1 VHSPLRLVA
10 LLLVAACGTN
20 SSSSVPFEDVVGR
33 LPTGARLDPA
43 GRNVDVGDFPT
54 TAVMSPDSARL
65 VLLLGSYRQQ
75 GVQVIDRRSGDLMQ
89 TLLQPAA
96 FVGLAF
102 SPDGTKL
109 YASGGFADVIYIYA
123 WQQDTAV
130 LADSIVLSRKKGQ
143 RYPAG
148 LGVSP
153 DGKTLYVAENLD
165 DSLAVIDV
173 ASHHVRRRLATGKYP
188 YAVVVGRDGRVFV
201 SAWGGHTVTVLP
213 QNQRIDVSRHPS
225 SMLLNGDQLYVVSA
239 STDRIDVIDTKSLS
253 VTKHIEDPVPG
264 AAEGS
269 TPEGIAISGQ
279 RLYVAEADN
288 NAVAVVDLKT
298 DSVTGRIP
306 VEWYPTAVVVGP
318 GDTLYVANGKGHGPH
333 PNPSTGYRI
342 GAKDS
347 DPQGYTLGQLA
358 GTLTIVPGQA
368 DYGSRVARANGWNTQ
383 GDSPAYPPI
392 EHVVYIIKENRTYDQ
407 VFGDETQGDGDTS
420 LVFFGRFISPNHH
433 ALAERFGLY
442 DRFFVNAEV
451 SADGHQWS
459 TAAYATDYTE
469 KTTPDNYSNRGR
481 DYDYDGTNRKDV
493 PADGDDVAAPAAG
506 YLWDLA
512 VKKGLTLRN
521 YGEFAVEHGRS
532 AEDATSHGQVTA
544 SKPLLA
550 ARTCP
555 TYAGFDVKVTDQA
568 RAEVWIDELHKFE
581 RDGSMPALEILT
593 LPNDHTAG
601 ATPRAP
607 TPRAYMADNDWA
619 LGRMIDA
626 LSHSR
631 FWRSTAVF
639 VLEDDAQD
647 GADHV
652 DSHRSPFLVIS
663 PWTRGGVVHRFTNTT
678 DVIRTIEEIL
688 KLPSMSQFD
697 AYGRPLRGIWRTV
710 PDTTPYTAHVA
721 NIDLAEHNP
730 DTGKVAR
737 ISRTLDFRVADAA
750 DPRVLNRVLWATI
763 KGADVPYPDT
773 RPESPASFERQ

>member
-1 VHSPLRLVA
+1 VHKPIRLIA
-10 LLLVAACGTN
+10 LLLVAACGA
-20 SSSSVPFEDVVGR
+20 SSSGTSGTFEADLGR

-43 GRNVDVGDFPT
+43 GRSVDIGDFPT
-54 TAVMSPDSARL
+54 TELLSPDSTRL

-75 GVQVIDRRSGDLMQ
+75 GLQVVDRGSGEVLQ
-89 TLLQPAA
+89 TLQQPAA

-102 SPDGTKL
+102 SPDGTRL
-109 YASGGFADVIYIYA
+109 YASGGFVDNVYVYA
-123 WQQDTAV
+123 WRHDSAV
-130 LADSIVLSRKKGQ
+130 LVDSIVLSKKKGQ

-165 DSLAVIDV
+165 DSLAIIDL
-173 ASHHVRRRLATGKYP
+173 ASHRVRRRLPTGRYP
-188 YAVVVGRDGRVFV
+188 YAVVVDKDGTIFV
-201 SAWGGHTVTVLP
+201 SAWGSHTVSVFP
-213 QNQRIDVSRHPS
+213 QNKRIDVARHPS
-225 SMLLNGDQLYVVSA
+225 SMLLDGTNLYVVSA
-239 STDRIDVIDTKSLS
+239 STDRIDVIDTKTLA
-253 VTKHIEDPVPG
+253 VIKHISDPDPG
-264 AAEGS
+264 TNEGS
-269 TPEGIAISGQ
+269 TPEGIAVSGQ

-288 NAVAVVDLKT
+288 NAVAQIDLAT
-298 DSVTGRIP
+298 DSIIGRIP
-306 VEWYPTAVVVGP
+306 VEWYPTAVVAGP
-318 GDTLYVANGKGHGPH
+318 GDTLYVANAKGHGSR
-333 PNPSTGYRI
+333 PNEATGYRI
-342 GAKDS
+342 GAKSS
-347 DPQGYTLGQLA
+347 DPFGYTLGQLS
-358 GTLTIVPGQA
+358 GTLTIVPGRDA
-368 DYGSRVARANGWNTQ
+368 YGSRVAQANGWAQDTAAR
-383 GDSPAYPPI
+383 GYPPI

-407 VFGDETQGDGDTS
+407 VLGDEAQGDGDTS
-420 LVFFGRFISPNHH
+420 LVFFGRFVSPNHH
-433 ALAERFGLY
+433 ALADRFGLY

-469 KTTPDNYSNRGR
+469 KTTPDNYSDRGR

-512 VKKGLTLRN
+512 VAKGLSLRN

-532 AEDATSHGQVTA
+532 AEDATSHGVVTA
-544 SKPLLA
+544 SKPALA

-626 LSHSR
+626 LSHSP

-639 VLEDDAQD
+639 VVEDDAQD

-652 DSHRSPFLVIS
+652 DSHRAPFLVIS

-697 AYGRPLRGIWRTV
+697 AYGRPLRGIWRAV
-710 PDTTPYTAHVA
+710 PDTTPYIAHVA

-737 ISRTLDFRVADAA
+737 LSGTLDFRVADAA
-750 DPRVLNRVLWATI
+750 DSHVLNRVLWETI
-763 KGADVPYPDT
+763 KGPDVPYPVFRR
-773 RPESPASFERQ
+773 RPPAGL

>member
-1 VHSPLRLVA
+1 VHRPIRLIA
-10 LLLVAACGTN
+10 LLLVAACGT
-20 SSSSVPFEDVVGR
+20 SSSGTSGTFEADLGR

-43 GRNVDVGDFPT
+43 GRSVDIGDFPT
-54 TAVMSPDSARL
+54 TELLSPDSARI

-75 GVQVIDRRSGDLMQ
+75 GVQVVDRRSGNVIQ
-89 TLLQPAA
+89 TLQQPAA

-109 YASGGFADVIYIYA
+109 YASGGFGDNVYVYA
-123 WQQDTAV
+123 WRHDSASLT
-130 LADSIVLSRKKGQ
+130 DSIRLSAKKGQ

-165 DSLAVIDV
+165 DSLAIIDL
-173 ASHHVRRRLATGKYP
+173 ASRRVRRRLPTGRYP
-188 YAVVVGRDGRVFV
+188 YAVVVDKNGTIFV
-201 SAWGGHTVTVLP
+201 SAWGSHTVSVFP
-213 QNQRIDVSRHPS
+213 QKKTIDVARHPS
-225 SMLLNGDQLYVVSA
+225 SMLLDGTSLYVVSA
-239 STDRIDVIDTKSLS
+239 STDRIDVVDTKTLT
-253 VTKHIEDPVPG
+253 VVKHIADSVPG
-264 AAEGS
+264 ASEGS
-269 TPEGIAISGQ
+269 TPEGIAVSGR

-288 NAVAVVDLKT
+288 NAVAQIDLGT
-298 DSVTGRIP
+298 DSIVGRIP
-306 VEWYPTAVVVGP
+306 VEWYPTAVVAGP
-318 GDTLYVANGKGHGPH
+318 GDTLYVANAKGHGSR
-333 PNPSTGYRI
+333 PNGATGYRV

-347 DPQGYTLGQLA
+347 DPFGYTLGQLA
-358 GTLTIVPGQA
+358 GTLTIVPGHA
-368 DYGSRVARANGWNTQ
+368 DYGTRVASANGWEPRPSAP
-383 GDSPAYPPI
+383 DYPPI

-407 VFGDETQGDGDTS
+407 VFGDEAQGDGDTS
-420 LVFFGRFISPNHH
+420 LVFFGRFVSPNHH
-433 ALAERFGLY
+433 ALADRFGLY

-469 KTTPDNYSNRGR
+469 KTTPDNYSDRGR
-481 DYDYDGTNRKDV
+481 DYDYDGTNRKTV

-512 VKKGLTLRN
+512 VAKGLSLRN

-532 AEDATSHGQVTA
+532 AEDATSHGVVTA
-544 SKPLLA
+544 SKPALA

-555 TYAGFDVKVTDQA
+555 TYAGFDVKITDQA
-568 RAEVWIDELHKFE
+568 RADVWIDELHKFE

-639 VLEDDAQD
+639 VVEDDAQD

-652 DSHRSPFLVIS
+652 DSHRAPFLVIS
-663 PWTRGGVVHRFTNTT
+663 PWTRGDVIHRFTNTT

-697 AYGRPLRGIWRTV
+697 TYGRPLRGIWRTV
-710 PDTTPYTAHVA
+710 PDTTPYIAHVA

-737 ISRTLDFRVADAA
+737 LSRTLDFRVADAA
-750 DPRVLNRVLWATI
+750 DSHVLNRVLWETI
-763 KGADVPYPDT
+763 KGPDVPYPVFRR
-773 RPESPASFERQ
+773 RPPAGL

>member
-1 VHSPLRLVA
+1 MHRPIRLIA
-10 LLLVAACGTN
+10 LLLVAACGT
-20 SSSSVPFEDVVGR
+20 SSSSTSGTFEADLGR

-43 GRNVDVGDFPT
+43 GRTVDIGDFPMT
-54 TAVMSPDSARL
+54 ELLSPDSSRV
-65 VLLLGSYRQQ
+65 VLLLAAYRQQ
-75 GVQVIDRRSGDLMQ
+75 GLQVIDRRSGDVVQ

-109 YASGGFADVIYIYA
+109 YASGGFGDNVYVYA
-123 WQQDTAV
+123 WRHDSAALV
-130 LADSIVLSRKKGQ
+130 DSIGLSKKKGQ

-165 DSLAVIDV
+165 DSLAIIDL
-173 ASHHVRRRLATGKYP
+173 ASRRVRRRIPTGRYP
-188 YAVVVGRDGRVFV
+188 YAVVVDKDGTIFV
-201 SAWGGHTVTVLP
+201 SAWGSHTVSVFP
-213 QNQRIDVSRHPS
+213 QNKRIDVARHPS
-225 SMLLNGDQLYVVSA
+225 SMLLDGTNLYVVSA
-239 STDRIDVIDTKSLS
+239 STDRIDVIDTKTQTVVKRIADS
-253 VTKHIEDPVPG
+253 VPG
-264 AAEGS
+264 ASEGS
-269 TPEGIAISGQ
+269 TPEGIAISGG

-288 NAVAVVDLKT
+288 NAVAQIDLGT
-298 DSVTGRIP
+298 NSIVGRIP
-306 VEWYPTAVVVGP
+306 VGWYPTAVVAGP
-318 GDTLYVANGKGHGPH
+318 GDTLYVANAKGHGSR
-333 PNPSTGYRI
+333 PNEATGYRI
-342 GAKDS
+342 GAKSS
-347 DPQGYTLGQLA
+347 DPFGYTLGQLA
-358 GTLTIVPGQA
+358 GTLTIVPGR
-368 DYGSRVARANGWNTQ
+368 DNYGSRVAQANAWTQ
-383 GDSPAYPPI
+383 DTGTRAYPPI

-407 VFGDETQGDGDTS
+407 VLGDEAQGDGDTS
-420 LVFFGRFISPNHH
+420 LVFFGRFVSPNHH
-433 ALAERFGLY
+433 ALADRFGLY

-469 KTTPDNYSNRGR
+469 KTTPDNYSDRGR

-512 VKKGLTLRN
+512 VAKGLSLRN

-532 AEDATSHGQVTA
+532 AEDATSHGIVTA
-544 SKPLLA
+544 SKPTLA

-568 RAEVWIDELHKFE
+568 RADVWIDELHTFE

-639 VLEDDAQD
+639 VAEDDAQD

-652 DSHRSPFLVIS
+652 DSHRAPFLVIS

-710 PDTTPYTAHVA
+710 PDTTPYTAHA
-721 NIDLAEHNP
+721 SNIDLAEHNP

-737 ISRTLDFRVADAA
+737 VSSTLDFRVADAA
-750 DPRVLNRVLWATI
+750 DSRVLNRVLWETI
-763 KGADVPYPDT
+763 KGPDVPYPVFRR
-773 RPESPASFERQ
+773 RPPAGL

>member
-1 VHSPLRLVA
+1 MHRPIRLIA
-10 LLLVAACGTN
+10 LLLVAACGT
-20 SSSSVPFEDVVGR
+20 SSSSTSGTFEADLGR

-43 GRNVDVGDFPT
+43 GRTVDIGDFPMT
-54 TAVMSPDSARL
+54 ELLSPDSSRV
-65 VLLLGSYRQQ
+65 VLLLGAYRQQ
-75 GVQVIDRRSGDLMQ
+75 GLQVIDRRSGDVVQ

-109 YASGGFADVIYIYA
+109 YASGGFGDNVYVYA
-123 WQQDTAV
+123 WRHDSAALV
-130 LADSIVLSRKKGQ
+130 DSIGLSKKKGQ

-165 DSLAVIDV
+165 DSLAIIDL
-173 ASHHVRRRLATGKYP
+173 ASRRVRRRIPTGRYP
-188 YAVVVGRDGRVFV
+188 YAVVVDKDGTIFV
-201 SAWGGHTVTVLP
+201 SAWGSHTVSVFP
-213 QNQRIDVSRHPS
+213 QNKRIDVARHPS
-225 SMLLNGDQLYVVSA
+225 SMLLDGTNLYVVSA
-239 STDRIDVIDTKSLS
+239 STDRIDVIDTKTQTVVKRIADS
-253 VTKHIEDPVPG
+253 VPG
-264 AAEGS
+264 ASEGS
-269 TPEGIAISGQ
+269 TPEGIAISGG

-288 NAVAVVDLKT
+288 NAVAQIDLGT
-298 DSVTGRIP
+298 NSIVGRIP
-306 VEWYPTAVVVGP
+306 VGWYPTAVVAGP
-318 GDTLYVANGKGHGPH
+318 GDTLYVANAKGHGSR
-333 PNPSTGYRI
+333 PNEATGYRI
-342 GAKDS
+342 GAKSS
-347 DPQGYTLGQLA
+347 DPFGYTLGQLA
-358 GTLTIVPGQA
+358 GTLTIVPGR
-368 DYGSRVARANGWNTQ
+368 DNYGSRVAQANGWTQ
-383 GDSPAYPPI
+383 DTGARAYPPI

-407 VFGDETQGDGDTS
+407 VLGDEAQGDGDTS
-420 LVFFGRFISPNHH
+420 LVFFGRFVSPNHH
-433 ALAERFGLY
+433 ALADRFGLY

-469 KTTPDNYSNRGR
+469 KTTPDNYSDRGR
-481 DYDYDGTNRKDV
+481 DYDYDGTNRKNV

-512 VKKGLTLRN
+512 VAKGLSLRN

-532 AEDATSHGQVTA
+532 AEDATSHGVVTA
-544 SKPLLA
+544 SKPALA

-555 TYAGFDVKVTDQA
+555 TYAGFDVKITDQA
-568 RAEVWIDELHKFE
+568 RADVWIGELHAFE

-639 VLEDDAQD
+639 VAEDDAQD

-652 DSHRSPFLVIS
+652 DSHRAPFLVIS

-710 PDTTPYTAHVA
+710 PDTTPYTAHA
-721 NIDLAEHNP
+721 SNIDLAEHNP

-737 ISRTLDFRVADAA
+737 VSSTLDFRVADAA
-750 DPRVLNRVLWATI
+750 DSRVLNRVLWETI
-763 KGADVPYPDT
+763 KGPDVPYPVFRR
-773 RPESPASFERQ
+773 RPPAGL

>member
-1 VHSPLRLVA
+1 VHRPIRLIA
-10 LLLVAACGTN
+10 LLLVAACGT
-20 SSSSVPFEDVVGR
+20 SSSSTSGTFEADLGR

-43 GRNVDVGDFPT
+43 GRTVDIGDFPMT
-54 TAVMSPDSARL
+54 ELLSPDSSRV
-65 VLLLGSYRQQ
+65 VLLLGAYRQQ
-75 GVQVIDRRSGDLMQ
+75 GLQVIDRRSGDVVQ

-102 SPDGTKL
+102 SPDGAKL
-109 YASGGFADVIYIYA
+109 YASGGFGDNVYVYA
-123 WQQDTAV
+123 WRHDTAALV
-130 LADSIVLSRKKGQ
+130 DSIGLSKKKGQ

-165 DSLAVIDV
+165 DSLAIIDL
-173 ASHHVRRRLATGKYP
+173 ASRRVRRRIPTGRYP
-188 YAVVVGRDGRVFV
+188 YAVVVDKDGTIFV
-201 SAWGGHTVTVLP
+201 SAWGSHTVSVFP
-213 QNQRIDVSRHPS
+213 QNKRIDVARHPS
-225 SMLLNGDQLYVVSA
+225 SMLLDGTNLYVVSA
-239 STDRIDVIDTKSLS
+239 STDRIDVIDTKTQTVVKRIADS
-253 VTKHIEDPVPG
+253 VPG
-264 AAEGS
+264 ASEGS
-269 TPEGIAISGQ
+269 TPEGIAISGG

-288 NAVAVVDLKT
+288 NAVAQIDLGT
-298 DSVTGRIP
+298 NSIVGRIP
-306 VEWYPTAVVVGP
+306 VGWYPTAVVAGP
-318 GDTLYVANGKGHGPH
+318 GDTLYVANAKGHGSR
-333 PNPSTGYRI
+333 PNEATGYRI
-342 GAKDS
+342 GAKSS
-347 DPQGYTLGQLA
+347 DPFGYTLGQLA
-358 GTLTIVPGQA
+358 GTLTIVPGR
-368 DYGSRVARANGWNTQ
+368 DNYGSRVAQANGWTQ
-383 GDSPAYPPI
+383 DTGTRAYPPI

-407 VFGDETQGDGDTS
+407 VLGDEAQGDGDTS
-420 LVFFGRFISPNHH
+420 LVFFGRFVSPNHH
-433 ALAERFGLY
+433 ALADRFGLY

-469 KTTPDNYSNRGR
+469 KTTPDNYSDRGR
-481 DYDYDGTNRKDV
+481 DYDYDGTNRKNV

-512 VKKGLTLRN
+512 VAKGLSLRN

-532 AEDATSHGQVTA
+532 AEDATSHGVVTA
-544 SKPLLA
+544 SKPALA

-555 TYAGFDVKVTDQA
+555 TYAGFDVKITDQA
-568 RAEVWIDELHKFE
+568 RADVWIGELHAFE

-639 VLEDDAQD
+639 VVEDDAQD

-652 DSHRSPFLVIS
+652 DSHRAPFLVIS

-710 PDTTPYTAHVA
+710 PDTTPYTAHA
-721 NIDLAEHNP
+721 SNIDLAEHNP

-737 ISRTLDFRVADAA
+737 VSSTLDFRVADAA
-750 DPRVLNRVLWATI
+750 DSRVLNRVLWETI
-763 KGADVPYPDT
+763 KGPDVPYPVFRR
-773 RPESPASFERQ
+773 RPPAGL

>member
-1 VHSPLRLVA
+1 MPRIIPTFTAVS
-10 LLLVAACGTN
+10 LLLLGGCASKA
-20 SSSSVPFEDVVGR
+20 SVDEEVDR
-33 LPTGARLDPA
+33 LPTGAQLDPA
-43 GRNVDVGDFPT
+43 GRSFDVGDFPT
-54 TAVMSPDSARL
+54 TEILSPDSTRL

-75 GVQVIDRRSGDLMQ
+75 GVQVVDRRSGELLQ

-102 SPDGTKL
+102 SPDGGTL
-109 YASGGFADVIYIYA
+109 YASGGFTDKIYIYA

-130 LADSIVLSRKKGQ
+130 LADSIVLSRKKGV

-165 DSLAVIDV
+165 DSLAIVDL
-173 ASHHVRRRLATGKYP
+173 AHHRTRHIATGRYP
-188 YAVVVGRDGRVFV
+188 YGVIVGPDGRVFV
-201 SAWGGHTVTVLP
+201 SAWGNHTIGVYP
-213 QNQRIDVSRHPS
+213 QNKNIDVSRHPS
-225 SMLLNGDQLYVVSA
+225 SMLLNGDRLYVVSA
-239 STDRIDVIDTKSLS
+239 SMDRIDVIDTKSLT
-253 VTKHIEDPVPG
+253 VTKHIDDRVPG
-264 AAEGS
+264 VAEGS
-269 TPEGIAISGQ
+269 TPNALAISGQ

-288 NAVAVVDLKT
+288 NAVARIDLRT
-298 DSVTGRIP
+298 DSVVGRIP
-306 VEWYPTAVVVGP
+306 VEWYPTAVVVGA
-318 GDTLYVANGKGHGPH
+318 GDTLYVANGKGRGSH
-333 PNPSTGYRI
+333 PNPSTGYKV

-358 GTLTIVPGQA
+358 GTITITAGQA
-368 DYGSRVARANGWNTQ
+368 DYGSRVAHANGWGSQTAAV
-383 GDSPAYPPI
+383 DYPPI
-392 EHVVYIIKENRTYDQ
+392 EHVIYIIKENRTYDQ
-407 VFGDETQGDGDTS
+407 VFGDETQADGDSS
-420 LVFFGRFISPNHH
+420 LVFFGRFVSPNHH

-469 KTTPDNYSNRGR
+469 KTTPDNYSDRGR
-481 DYDYDGTNRKDV
+481 DYDYDGTNRKEV

-512 VKKGLTLRN
+512 ANKGLTLRN
-521 YGEFAVEHGRS
+521 YGEFAVENGRS
-532 AEDATSHGQVTA
+532 AEDATSHGIVMA
-544 SKPLLA
+544 SKPVLA
-550 ARTCP
+550 AHTCP

-568 RAEVWIDELHKFE
+568 RADVWINELHQFE
-581 RDGSMPALEILT
+581 RDGKMPVLEILT

-601 ATPRAP
+601 ATPKAP

-626 LSHSR
+626 LSHTR
-631 FWRSTAVF
+631 FWKNTAVF
-639 VLEDDAQD
+639 VVEDDAQD

-652 DSHRSPFLVIS
+652 DSHRAPLLVIS
-663 PWTRGGVVHRFTNTT
+663 PWTQGGVVHRFVNTT

-710 PDTTPYTAHVA
+710 PDTTPYTAHA
-721 NIDLAEHNP
+721 SNIDLAERNRE
-730 DTGKVAR
+730 TGKAAQ

-750 DPRVLNRVLWATI
+750 DPRVLNRVLWAVI
-763 KGADVPYPDT
+763 KGENVPYPEPG
-773 RPESPASFERQ
+773 RASPASFER

>member
-1 VHSPLRLVA
+1 MHRPIRLIA
-10 LLLVAACGTN
+10 LLLVAACGT
-20 SSSSVPFEDVVGR
+20 SSSSTSGTFEADLGR

-43 GRNVDVGDFPT
+43 GRTVDIGDFPMT
-54 TAVMSPDSARL
+54 EVLSPDNSRL
-65 VLLLGSYRQQ
+65 VLLLGAYRQQ
-75 GVQVIDRRSGDLMQ
+75 GLQVIDRRSGDVVQ

-109 YASGGFADVIYIYA
+109 YASGGFGDNVYVYA
-123 WQQDTAV
+123 WRHDSAALV
-130 LADSIVLSRKKGQ
+130 DSIGLSKKRGQ

-165 DSLAVIDV
+165 DSLAIIDL
-173 ASHHVRRRLATGKYP
+173 ASRKVRRRMSTGRYP
-188 YAVVVGRDGRVFV
+188 YAVVVDKDGTIFV
-201 SAWGGHTVTVLP
+201 SAWGSHTVSVFP
-213 QNQRIDVSRHPS
+213 QNKRIDVARHPS
-225 SMLLNGDQLYVVSA
+225 SMLLDGTNLYVVSA
-239 STDRIDVIDTKSLS
+239 STDRIDVIDTKTLI
-253 VTKHIEDPVPG
+253 VTKHISDPDPG
-264 AAEGS
+264 TSEGS
-269 TPEGIAISGQ
+269 TPDGIAISGR

-288 NAVAVVDLKT
+288 NAVAQIDLGT
-298 DSVTGRIP
+298 DSIVGRIP
-306 VEWYPTAVVVGP
+306 VGWYPTAVVAGP
-318 GDTLYVANGKGHGPH
+318 GDTLYVANAKGHGSR
-333 PNPSTGYRI
+333 PNEATGYRI
-342 GAKDS
+342 GAKSS
-347 DPQGYTLGQLA
+347 DPFGYTLGQLA
-358 GTLTIVPGQA
+358 GTLTIVPGR
-368 DYGSRVARANGWNTQ
+368 DTYGSRVAQANGWTH
-383 GDSPAYPPI
+383 DTAARAYPPI

-407 VFGDETQGDGDTS
+407 VLGDEAQGDGDTS
-420 LVFFGRFISPNHH
+420 LVFFGRFVSPNHH
-433 ALAERFGLY
+433 ALADRFGLY

-469 KTTPDNYSNRGR
+469 KTTPDNYSDRGR
-481 DYDYDGTNRKDV
+481 DYDYDGTNRKNV

-512 VKKGLTLRN
+512 LAKGLSLRN

-532 AEDATSHGQVTA
+532 AEDATSHGVVTA
-544 SKPLLA
+544 SKPALA

-568 RAEVWIDELHKFE
+568 RADVWINELHQFE

-639 VLEDDAQD
+639 VVEDDAQD

-652 DSHRSPFLVIS
+652 DSHRAPFLVIS

-678 DVIRTIEEIL
+678 DVIGTIEEIL

-710 PDTTPYTAHVA
+710 PDTTPYTAHVS

-737 ISRTLDFRVADAA
+737 VSSTLDFRVADAA
-750 DPRVLNRVLWATI
+750 DSRVLNRVLWETI
-763 KGADVPYPDT
+763 KGPDVPYPVFRR
-773 RPESPASFERQ
+773 RPPAGL

>member
-1 VHSPLRLVA
+1 VHRPIRLIA
-10 LLLVAACGTN
+10 LLLVAACGT
-20 SSSSVPFEDVVGR
+20 SSSSTSGTFEADLGR

-43 GRNVDVGDFPT
+43 GRTVDIGDFPMT
-54 TAVMSPDSARL
+54 ELLSPDSSRV
-65 VLLLGSYRQQ
+65 VLLLGAYRQQ
-75 GVQVIDRRSGDLMQ
+75 GLQVIDRRSGDVVQ

-109 YASGGFADVIYIYA
+109 YASGGFGDNVYVYA
-123 WQQDTAV
+123 WRHDSAALV
-130 LADSIVLSRKKGQ
+130 DSIGLSKKKGQ

-165 DSLAVIDV
+165 DSLAIIDL
-173 ASHHVRRRLATGKYP
+173 ASRRVRRRIPTGRYP
-188 YAVVVGRDGRVFV
+188 YAVVVDKDGTIFV
-201 SAWGGHTVTVLP
+201 SAWGSHTVSVFP
-213 QNQRIDVSRHPS
+213 QNKRIDVARHPS
-225 SMLLNGDQLYVVSA
+225 SMLLDGTNLYVVSA
-239 STDRIDVIDTKSLS
+239 STDRIDVIDTKTQTVVKRIADS
-253 VTKHIEDPVPG
+253 VPG
-264 AAEGS
+264 ASEGS
-269 TPEGIAISGQ
+269 TPEGIAISGG

-288 NAVAVVDLKT
+288 NAVAQIDLGT
-298 DSVTGRIP
+298 NSIVGRIP
-306 VEWYPTAVVVGP
+306 VGWYPTAVVAGP
-318 GDTLYVANGKGHGPH
+318 GDTLYVANAKGHGSR
-333 PNPSTGYRI
+333 PNEATGYRI
-342 GAKDS
+342 GAKSS
-347 DPQGYTLGQLA
+347 DPFGYTLGQLA
-358 GTLTIVPGQA
+358 GTLTIVPGR
-368 DYGSRVARANGWNTQ
+368 DNYGSRVAQANGWTQ
-383 GDSPAYPPI
+383 DTGARAYPPI

-407 VFGDETQGDGDTS
+407 VLGDEAQGDGDTS
-420 LVFFGRFISPNHH
+420 LVFFGRFVSPNHH
-433 ALAERFGLY
+433 ALADRFGLY

-469 KTTPDNYSNRGR
+469 KTTPDNYSDRGR
-481 DYDYDGTNRKDV
+481 DYDYDGTNRKNV

-512 VKKGLTLRN
+512 VAKGLSLRN

-532 AEDATSHGQVTA
+532 AEDATSHGVVTA
-544 SKPLLA
+544 SKPALA

-555 TYAGFDVKVTDQA
+555 TYAGFDVKITDQA
-568 RAEVWIDELHKFE
+568 RADVWIGELHAFE

-639 VLEDDAQD
+639 VAEDDAQD

-652 DSHRSPFLVIS
+652 DSHRAPFLVIS

-710 PDTTPYTAHVA
+710 PDTTPYTAHA
-721 NIDLAEHNP
+721 SNIDLAEHNP

-737 ISRTLDFRVADAA
+737 VSSTLDFRVADAA
-750 DPRVLNRVLWATI
+750 DSRVLNRVLWETI
-763 KGADVPYPDT
+763 KGPDVPYPVFRR
-773 RPESPASFERQ
+773 RPPAGL